1 MILHSRT
8 SSDITQNDYC
18 TRHHG
23 NECVTVEVD
32 EHAKLEVS
40 ESTTIVV
47 SSFDR
52 TEVDGLTPD
61 DSERTPDDSERTPHN
76 SEFIHNKPH

>member
-1 MILHSRT
+1 M
-8 SSDITQNDYC
+8 
-18 TRHHG
+18 
-23 NECVTVEVD
+23 D

-52 TEVDGLTPD
+52 TEVD
-61 DSERTPDDSERTPHN
+61 ERTPYDSERTPHN
-76 SEFIHNKPH
+76 SEFIHNKQTTLKSENRITAE

>member
-1 MILHSRT
+1 M
-8 SSDITQNDYC
+8 
-18 TRHHG
+18 
-23 NECVTVEVD
+23 TVEVD

-52 TEVDGLTPD
+52 TEVDEL
-61 DSERTPDDSERTPHN
+61 TPDDSERTPHN

>member
-8 SSDITQNDYC
+8 SSDITQNDYSSC
-18 TRHHG
+18 HHG

-52 TEVDGLTPD
+52 TEVNERTPY
-61 DSERTPDDSERTPHN
+61 DSECTPDDSERTPHN

>member
-1 MILHSRT
+1 M
-8 SSDITQNDYC
+8 
-18 TRHHG
+18 
-23 NECVTVEVD
+23 TVEVD

-52 TEVDGLTPD
+52 TEVDELTPD
-61 DSERTPDDSERTPHN
+61 DSERTPDDSE
-76 SEFIHNKPH
+76 FIHNKPH